1 MTDTTITKNLALA
14 LMEKAVKKNYYGTP
28 IMYDRT
34 TIVVGKDGEWG
45 FELCVENG
53 KIHVYNIEECK
64 VNKIYPS
71 SEMNKVVAYVWK
83 NI

>member
-1 MTDTTITKNLALA
+1 MNLALA
-14 LMEKAVKKNYYGTP
+14 FMDKAVKKNYYGTP

-34 TIVVGKDGEWG
+34 TIVVGKDKG

-64 VNKIYPS
+64 EVKIYPS
-71 SEMNKVVAYVWK
+71 SEMNKVIAYVWK